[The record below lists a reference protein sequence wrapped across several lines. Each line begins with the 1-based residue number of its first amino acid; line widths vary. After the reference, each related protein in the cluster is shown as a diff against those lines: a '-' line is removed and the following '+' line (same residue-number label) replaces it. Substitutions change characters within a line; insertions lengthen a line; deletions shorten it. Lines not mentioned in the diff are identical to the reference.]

1 LGSRS
6 ILAVGGIDLT
16 KRIRRWT
23 LTLNNP
29 TDQEWDA
36 VKTIPTG
43 NVTRAI
49 FANEVG
55 EEGTPHIQGFIHFKN
70 AKSLT
75 AVKRFLGSVRWHLE
89 PTRGTDFENWT
100 YCTKQD
106 ENAVMFGDEPIEG
119 DDMSVWARI
128 VQHIDDGMTTNEIIR
143 RYPETAMRCIT
154 AIEKYR
160 LDVDRQN
167 AGWRDVETIY
177 ISGSTGIGKTRYVM
191 DKYGYHNVYRATDK
205 KHPFDMY
212 AGQDVLVFEEFR
224 SSYKIEDMLNWL
236 DGYPIELPAR
246 YANKMAKFTK
256 VYILSNWSFYEQYEG
271 VQDQHPKTWDAFVRR
286 VDKLYDGSELEL
298 LIKEQV
304 ESNSS
309 EDNDGSNVTEGQ
321 RPISEG

>member
-1 LGSRS
+1 M
-6 ILAVGGIDLT
+6 T
-16 KRIRRWT
+16 KRIRRWS

-29 TDQEWDA
+29 TAEEWKA
-36 VKTIPTG
+36 VRTIPLG

-49 FANEVG
+49 FANETG

-75 AVKRFLGSVRWHLE
+75 ATKKFLGSNRWHLE
-89 PTRGTDFENWT
+89 ISRGTDFENWT

-119 DDMSVWARI
+119 DDLSVWARI

-167 AGWRDVETIY
+167 AGWRDVETTY
-177 ISGSTGIGKTRYVM
+177 IHGSTGCGKTRYVM
-191 DKYGYHNVYRATDK
+191 EKYGYKNVYRATDK
-205 KHPFDMY
+205 KNPFDMY
-212 AGQDVLVFEEFR
+212 AGQDVIIFEEFR
-224 SSYKIEDMLNWL
+224 STYKIEDMLNWL

-256 VYILSNWSFYEQYEG
+256 VYLLSNWTFYEQYER
-271 VQDQHPKTWDAFVRR
+271 VQEQYSSTWDAFVRR
-286 VDKLYDGSELEL
+286 IDHLWDESELKDAIARDE
-298 LIKEQV
+298 E
-304 ESNSS
+304 E
-309 EDNDGSNVTEGQ
+309 
-321 RPISEG
+321 